1 MENYLIV
8 YHKEDNDGVMS
19 CALMLKYLLE
29 EMHISR
35 DNITLLGA
43 NYNDLYDIVDSGEID
58 TWKDKYTHVT
68 LTDISFRSNI
78 MVKLYRE
85 FGNSIVW
92 VDHHAPIIA
101 ESYKYKFDN
110 MVGVRNIHRSAI
122 LNMYKYL
129 YDVFDYNYT
138 HGAAPELLRILSAYD
153 SFTYEREGYE
163 FDFVNSVNIGLNY
176 KVSLDI
182 DKMLEVANKL
192 LVKQT
197 DTYFSTKHDSIIYEL
212 NNYGSIITEYSKNQ
226 NKDLIANYGDL
237 EWTVNGTQTACAL
250 FIQGP
255 SNSTMFESV
264 KDKVEHGIV
273 LKKFR
278 NGTWIMSLYNTNT
291 DNPFHCGD
299 YLKKKYKGGGHKGAA
314 GCTITDAQVRKIMKN
329 KAI

>member
-1 MENYLIV
+1 MENFLIV

-29 EMHISR
+29 EMNASR

-43 NYNDLYDIVDSGEID
+43 NYNDLYDLVDSGEID

-78 MVKLYRE
+78 MVKLYKE
-85 FGNSIVW
+85 FGNSFVW

-101 ESYKYKFDN
+101 ESYKYKYDGAL
-110 MVGVRNIHRSAI
+110 GVRNIHRSAI

-129 YDVFDYNYT
+129 YDVFDSNYVN
-138 HGAAPELLRILSAYD
+138 GRVPELLRILSAYD

-163 FDFVNSVNIGLNY
+163 FDYVNAVNIGVNY
-176 KVSLDI
+176 KVNLDV
-182 DKMLEVANKL
+182 DTMLELANKL
-192 LVKQT
+192 LVKE
-197 DTYFSTKHDSIIYEL
+197 DGVYIATKHHDLINEF
-212 NNYGSIITEYSKNQ
+212 NNYGSIITTYSKNQ
-226 NKDLIANYGDL
+226 NKELVANYGDM
-237 EWTVNGTQTACAL
+237 EWTVNGNQKACVL
-250 FIQGP
+250 FVQGP
-255 SNSTMFESV
+255 SYSGMFESV
-264 KDKVEHGIV
+264 KGKVEHGIV

-278 NGTWIMSLYNTNT
+278 NGTWIMSLYNTST
-291 DNPFHCGD
+291 DNHFHCGD

-314 GCTITDAQVRKIMKN
+314 GCTITDAVARKIMKN